1 MASMT
6 TDPGVSGPAGEPA
19 EPPPPDARDEAFWRD
34 YLTRGDSVERRMRI
48 VFNRLPHDPR
58 CKLCAAPFEGVASPL
73 MRVMGRRRSVQN
85 PHMCDSCFR
94 FVTTHHGGAEIECT
108 MLFADIRGSTTLAES
123 MSPLAF
129 RDLLDRF
136 YTVAS
141 TAVFD
146 HQGVVDK
153 FVGDELVAMFF
164 PLMSGEHH
172 ARLAVA
178 AARALLEATGHAAPD
193 GAWVPVGAGIHTAV
207 TWFGAVGQGQRTEL
221 TVVGDP
227 VNTTARL
234 ASLAVA
240 GEILITTDAAAAAG
254 LDPALERRQVALKGK
269 QSTTEVVAIHV
280 GA

>member
-6 TDPGVSGPAGEPA
+6 TEPGVAGPAGRPA
-19 EPPPPDARDEAFWRD
+19 APSPPDERDEAFWRD
-34 YLTRGDSVERRMRI
+34 YLTRGDSLERRMRL

-58 CKLCAAPFEGVASPL
+58 CKLCAAPFAGVAAPL
-73 MRVMGRRRSVQN
+73 MRAMGRRRSDQN
-85 PHMCDSCFR
+85 PQMCTSCFR
-94 FVTTHHGGAEIECT
+94 FVATHHGGAEIECT

-123 MSPLAF
+123 MSSLAF

-141 TAVFD
+141 TTVFD

-164 PLMSGEHH
+164 PLMSGDDH

-178 AARALLEATGHAAPD
+178 AARRLLEATGHGSP
-193 GAWVPVGAGIHTAV
+193 GGPWVPVGAGVHTAV

-234 ASLAVA
+234 ASSAAA
-240 GEILITTDAAAAAG
+240 GEILVTTDAAAAAG
-254 LDPALERRQVALKGK
+254 LDPSLERRQLALKGK
-269 QSTTEVVAIHV
+269 QSATEVVAIHI
-280 GA
+280 GP